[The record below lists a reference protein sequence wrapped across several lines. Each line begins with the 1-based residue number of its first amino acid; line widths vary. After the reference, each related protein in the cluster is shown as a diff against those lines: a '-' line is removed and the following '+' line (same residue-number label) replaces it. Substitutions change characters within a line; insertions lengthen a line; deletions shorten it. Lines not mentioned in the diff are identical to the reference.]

1 MSLVLAVA
9 LPLVAVALVTLH
21 GRAAALGRWLAAL
34 APLALLLPLASDERI
49 DWGWVLLGVSLGT
62 DAWLPPF
69 VVLTALAWSLA
80 GVFAL
85 DAVKGDTRRFWQG
98 WAASLAGMALVL
110 FAQTLATFYLGYVV
124 VSLAAYLMIVHAR
137 TDAAWRAGRIYLLLA
152 FAGEAAIVSGVLI
165 LAGYYGNVE
174 LSLLATSAYA
184 PGVDAARWLLLV
196 GFAVKLGIV
205 PLHVWLPLA
214 HPIAPVPASAILS
227 GVIVK
232 AGLLGWLKLAPPQGL
247 EVLAGAPALVAIG
260 LVTAFAGVLLGLAQG
275 KLKTVLAYSTISQM
289 GLVLVGF
296 AAFGL
301 QPADERWLA
310 ALGLLALHHG
320 LTKGSLFL
328 ACGCAPGASR
338 ARQLLLALPAL
349 SLAAAPLTTG
359 FLAKAWLKRGVAAG
373 IELGHLPGVTE
384 ALLSLTSTA
393 TALLMWRLWVLAQR
407 ERDAAAGV
415 HPAWPLLT
423 LLALSV
429 PWLWASHVGL
439 LVTPTVESVWAAIWP
454 LLVAAG
460 IVTAAARLGRPGV
473 RLPEGDVVGLF
484 ERAAARVPAPP
495 LAEPRRP
502 GHATQHRAAWGGLV
516 RTLESTLRDIP
527 MVGLVMLLVGGL
539 ISLVLFVS

>member
-1 MSLVLAVA
+1 VSLLLAVL
-9 LPLVAVALVTLH
+9 LPLAALALVTQG
-21 GRAAALGRWLAAL
+21 GRAAAWGRRLAVL
-34 APLALLLPLASDERI
+34 APLASLVPLVAGERVE
-49 DWGWVLLGVSLGT
+49 WGWALLGVALGAE
-62 DAWLPPF
+62 AWLQPF
-69 VVLTALAWSLA
+69 VILTALGWSAA
-80 GVFAL
+80 GLFAL
-85 DAVKGDTRRFWQG
+85 DRVEGDARRFWQG
-98 WAASLAGMALVL
+98 WTASLAGMVLAL
-110 FAQTLATFYLGYVV
+110 FAQTLVTFYLGYVV
-124 VSLAAYLMIVHAR
+124 VSLAAYLLIVHVR
-137 TDAAWRAGRIYLLLA
+137 TEQAWRAGRIYLLLA
-152 FAGEAAIVSGVLI
+152 LVGEAAIISG
-165 LAGYYGNVE
+165 ATSFGNVA
-174 LSLLATSAYA
+174 LPLVSTSAEA
-184 PGVDAARWLLLV
+184 PAAEAARWLLLV
-196 GFAVKLGIV
+196 GFAAKLGIV
-205 PLHVWLPLA
+205 PLHMWLPLA

-232 AGLLGWLKLAPPQGL
+232 AGLLGWLKLAPPQGPEAL
-247 EVLAGAPALVAIG
+247 TGASVLVAIG
-260 LVTAFAGVLLGLAQG
+260 LVTAFAGVLLGLTQA

-296 AAFGL
+296 AAFSM
-301 QPADERWLA
+301 QPADDRWLA

-473 RLPEGDVVGLF
+473 RLPEGDVVVLF

-495 LAEPRRP
+495 LAEPQPAGR
-502 GHATQHRAAWGGLV
+502 ATQHRAAWGRVVGA
-516 RTLESTLRDIP
+516 LESAQRDIP
-527 MVGLVMLLVGGL
+527 MVGLVMLLVGAL
-539 ISLVLFVS
+539 VSLVLYVG

>member
-1 MSLVLAVA
+1 MSLLLAVA
-9 LPLVAVALVTLH
+9 LPLAALALVTQG
-21 GRAAALGRWLAAL
+21 GRAAVVGRRLAAL
-34 APLALLLPLASDERI
+34 APLALLVPLVAGERI
-49 DWGWVLLGVSLGT
+49 DWGWALLGVGLGSE
-62 DAWLPPF
+62 AWLQPF
-69 VVLTALAWSLA
+69 VILTALAWSVA
-80 GVFAL
+80 GLFAL
-85 DAVKGDTRRFWQG
+85 DTVDGDARRFWQG
-98 WAASLAGMALVL
+98 WTASLAGMALAL
-110 FAQTLATFYLGYVV
+110 FAQTLVTFYLGYVV
-124 VSLAAYLMIVHAR
+124 LSLAAYLLIVHVR
-137 TDAAWRAGRIYLLLA
+137 SDAAWRAGRIYLVLA
-152 FAGEAAIVSGVLI
+152 LAGEAAIISG
-165 LAGYYGNVE
+165 ASYFGNVA
-174 LSLLATSAYA
+174 LPLVAASANQPA
-184 PGVDAARWLLLV
+184 AEAARWLLLV

-205 PLHVWLPLA
+205 PLHMWLPLA

-232 AGLLGWLKLAPPQGL
+232 AGLLGWLKLAPPQGPEAL
-247 EVLAGAPALVAIG
+247 TGASALVAIG

-296 AAFGL
+296 AAFGM
-301 QPADERWLA
+301 QPADDRWLA

-328 ACGCAPGASR
+328 ACACAPGASR

-384 ALLSLTSTA
+384 TLLSLTGTA

-407 ERDAAAGV
+407 ERDADSAV
-415 HPAWPLLT
+415 HPAWALLT

-429 PWLWASHVGL
+429 PWLWASHAGL
-439 LVTPTVESVWAAIWP
+439 LAPPTLASVWAAIWP

-460 IVTAAARLGRPGV
+460 IVRAAARLGRPGV
-473 RLPEGDVVGLF
+473 RLPEGDVVVLF
-484 ERAAARVPAPP
+484 ERAAARVPAQP
-495 LAEPRRP
+495 LVERRSP
-502 GHATQHRAAWGGLV
+502 GRAAQPRAAWAGLV
-516 RTLESTLRDIP
+516 QALESTLRDIP

-539 ISLVLFVS
+539 ISLVLFVG